1 MKGGSSHLMSYFGG
15 LLSLW
20 ILGASSTNQC
30 TVRHEVADCSHL
42 KLTHIPDD
50 LPANITVLNLTHNQ
64 LRALPPTNFTRYS
77 QLAILDAGFNSISKL
92 EAELCRALPSLKVLN
107 LQHNELSQISDKT
120 FVFCTNLEELHLMSN
135 SIHKIKGNPFKSQKN
150 LIRLDLSHNGLSST
164 RLGTEVQ
171 LENLQEL
178 LLANNNI
185 LALRSEELDFLGNS
199 SLQKLDLSSNS
210 LKEFSPGCFH
220 AIGKVFALLLNKAQ
234 LNPHLTEKLCWELS
248 NTSIRNLS
256 LANNQLMATSNSTF
270 SALRWTNLTWLDLS
284 YNSLHDVAN
293 DSFSW
298 LPHLKYLSLEYN
310 TIQGL
315 SSRSLYG
322 LSNLRHLSL
331 KRAFTKQSISLAS
344 HPKVDDFSF
353 QWLTCL
359 EYLNMDD
366 NNIPGTKSNMF
377 TGLVSLKY
385 LSLSKTFTGLQTLT
399 NETFLSL
406 AHSPLLMLNLT
417 KNHIS
422 KIASGTFSWLGQLRV
437 LDLGLN
443 EIEQELKGQEWRGLG
458 NIFEIYLS
466 YNKYLQLTSNS
477 FALVPSLQRL
487 MLRRV
492 ALKNVAISPSPFRPL
507 RNLTI
512 LDLSNNNIAN
522 INEDLLEGLE
532 NLEILDFQHNNLAR
546 LWKHAN
552 PGGPVNFLK
561 GLPHLHILNLE
572 SNGLD
577 EIPPEAFKDLFE
589 LKSIN
594 LGLNN
599 LNVLL
604 PSIFDDQTSLRS
616 LNLQKNLITSVQKD
630 VFGPAFQN
638 LSSLDMRFNPFDC
651 TCESIAWFVNWI
663 NQTHANISELSTH
676 YICNTPRQYHGFPV
690 RLFDTSSCK
699 DSAPFELLF
708 IINTAMLMIFIF
720 MTLLIHLEGWRI
732 SFYWNV
738 SVHRILGFKEID
750 AQFEQFEYTAYII
763 HAHKD
768 RDWVWEHF
776 SPMEEQ
782 DQSLRFCL
790 EERDFEAGVLGLE
803 AIVNSIK
810 RSRKII
816 FVITH
821 HLLKDPLCKRFK
833 VHHAVQQAIEQNLDS
848 IILIFLQDIPD
859 YKLNHAL
866 CLRRGMFK
874 SHCILNWPVQKERIN
889 AFNHKLQVALGSRN
903 SAH

>member
-1 MKGGSSHLMSYFGG
+1 M
-15 LLSLW
+15 
-20 ILGASSTNQC
+20 
-30 TVRHEVADCSHL
+30 
-42 KLTHIPDD
+42 
-50 LPANITVLNLTHNQ
+50 
-64 LRALPPTNFTRYS
+64 
-77 QLAILDAGFNSISKL
+77 
-92 EAELCRALPSLKVLN
+92 
-107 LQHNELSQISDKT
+107 
-120 FVFCTNLEELHLMSN
+120 
-135 SIHKIKGNPFKSQKN
+135 
-150 LIRLDLSHNGLSST
+150 
-164 RLGTEVQ
+164 
-171 LENLQEL
+171 
-178 LLANNNI
+178 
-185 LALRSEELDFLGNS
+185 
-199 SLQKLDLSSNS
+199 
-210 LKEFSPGCFH
+210 
-220 AIGKVFALLLNKAQ
+220 
-234 LNPHLTEKLCWELS
+234 
-248 NTSIRNLS
+248 
-256 LANNQLMATSNSTF
+256 
-270 SALRWTNLTWLDLS
+270 
-284 YNSLHDVAN
+284 
-293 DSFSW
+293 
-298 LPHLKYLSLEYN
+298 
-310 TIQGL
+310 
-315 SSRSLYG
+315 
-322 LSNLRHLSL
+322 
-331 KRAFTKQSISLAS
+331 
-344 HPKVDDFSF
+344 
-353 QWLTCL
+353 
-359 EYLNMDD
+359 
-366 NNIPGTKSNMF
+366 
-377 TGLVSLKY
+377 SLKY
-385 LSLSKTFTGLQTLT
+385 LSLSKTFTSLQTLT
-399 NETFLSL
+399 NETFVSL
-406 AHSPLLMLNLT
+406 AHSPLLTLNLT

-422 KIASGTFSWLGQLRV
+422 KIANGTFSWLGQLRI

-443 EIEQELKGQEWRGLG
+443 EIEQKLSGQEWRGLR

-466 YNKYLQLTSNS
+466 YNKYLQLSTSS

-492 ALKNVAISPSPFRPL
+492 ALKNVDISPSPFRPL

-546 LWKHAN
+546 LWKRAN

-561 GLPHLHILNLE
+561 GLSHLHILNLE

-577 EIPPEAFKDLFE
+577 EIPVGVFKNLFE

-599 LNVLL
+599 LNKLE
-604 PSIFDDQTSLRS
+604 PFIFDDQTSLRS
-616 LNLQKNLITSVQKD
+616 LNLQKNLITSVEKD
-630 VFGPAFQN
+630 VFGPPFQN
-638 LSSLDMRFNPFDC
+638 LNSLDMRFNPFDC
-651 TCESIAWFVNWI
+651 TCESISWFVNWI
-663 NQTHANISELSTH
+663 NQTHTNISELSTH
-676 YICNTPRQYHGFPV
+676 YLCNTPHHYYGFPLK
-690 RLFDTSSCK
+690 LFDTSSCK

-708 IINTAMLMIFIF
+708 IISTSMLLVFILVV
-720 MTLLIHLEGWRI
+720 LLIHIEGWRI

-750 AQFEQFEYTAYII
+750 TQAEQFEYTAYII

-782 DQSLRFCL
+782 DQSLKFCL

-821 HLLKDPLCKRFK
+821 HLLKDPLCRRFK

-848 IILIFLQDIPD
+848 IILIFLQNIPD

-889 AFNHKLQVALGSRN
+889 AFHHKLQVALGSRN

>member
-1 MKGGSSHLMSYFGG
+1 MKHRSSYLISTVAG

-20 ILGASSTNQC
+20 ILCASSTNRC

-64 LRALPPTNFTRYS
+64 LRGLPPANFTRYRH
-77 QLAILDAGFNSISKL
+77 LAILDAGFNSISKL
-92 EAELCRALPSLKVLN
+92 EPELCQILLLLRVLN

-120 FVFCTNLEELHLMSN
+120 FVFCTNLLELHLMSN
-135 SIHKIKGNPFKSQKN
+135 SIHKIKGNPFKNQKN
-150 LIRLDLSHNGLSST
+150 LIKLDLSHNGLSST
-164 RLGTEVQ
+164 KLGTEVQ

-178 LLANNNI
+178 LLSNNKI
-185 LALRSEELDFLGNS
+185 LALRREELDFLGNS
-199 SLQKLDLSSNS
+199 SLQKLDLSSN
-210 LKEFSPGCFH
+210 LLQEFSPGCFH
-220 AIGKVFALLLNKAQ
+220 AIRKLIAFLLNNAQ
-234 LNPHLTEKLCWELS
+234 LNLHLTEKLCWELS
-248 NTSIRNLS
+248 NTSIQNLS
-256 LANNQLMATSNSTF
+256 LANNQLLATSQSTF
-270 SALRWTNLTWLDLS
+270 SGLRQTNLTWLDLS
-284 YNSLHDVAN
+284 YNSLRDIGN

-310 TIQGL
+310 NIQCL
-315 SSRSLYG
+315 SPRSLYG
-322 LSNLRHLSL
+322 LSNLRYLSL

-344 HPKVDDFSF
+344 HPKIDDFSF
-353 QWLTCL
+353 QWLKCL

-385 LSLSKTFTGLQTLT
+385 LSLSKTFTNLQTLT

-406 AHSPLLMLNLT
+406 AHSPLLVLNLT

-422 KIASGTFSWLGQLRV
+422 KIASGTFSWLGQLRI

-443 EIEQELKGQEWRGLG
+443 EIEQELTGQEWRGLR

-492 ALKNVAISPSPFRPL
+492 ALKNVAISPSPFCPL
-507 RNLTI
+507 HNLTI

-532 NLEILDFQHNNLAR
+532 KLEILDFQHNNLAR

-552 PGGPVNFLK
+552 PGGPINFLK
-561 GLPHLHILNLE
+561 GLSHLHILNLE

-577 EIPPEAFKDLFE
+577 EIPVEVFKNLFE

-599 LNVLL
+599 LNILL

-638 LSSLDMRFNPFDC
+638 LSTLDMSFNPFDC
-651 TCESIAWFVNWI
+651 TCESISWFVNWV
-663 NQTHANISELSTH
+663 NQTHTNISQLSAH
-676 YICNTPRQYHGFPV
+676 YLCNTPRQYHGFPV

-708 IINTAMLMIFIF
+708 IISTSVLVIFIL
-720 MTLLIHLEGWRI
+720 TSLLVHLEGWRI

-750 AQFEQFEYTAYII
+750 AQPEQFEYTAYII

-782 DQSLRFCL
+782 DQSLKFCL

-821 HLLKDPLCKRFK
+821 HLLKDPLCRRFK

-874 SHCILNWPVQKERIN
+874 SRCILNWPVQKERIN
-889 AFNHKLQVALGSRN
+889 AFHHKLQVALGSRN